1 MDTFHICLLSILRA
15 TVLTYCLIVTL
26 NLIYPWMRVRVYAMS
41 SVHIPLI
48 THLIAN
54 NLFWLGSDVEVNFPA
69 WRLSVFFFFL
79 LWRSEDG
86 HLNSQS
92 RYECFICFCPYEGCF
107 RFVFMRW
114 LIWCCSGTQLLLFF
128 QPKHNYICSTTED
141 RLVFDKLHLRCG
153 MNWTLLKPWF
163 WFT

>member
-1 MDTFHICLLSILRA
+1 MDTFHICLLSIFRT

-26 NLIYPWMRVRVYAMS
+26 NLLYSWLRIRVYAMS

-48 THLIAN
+48 TDLIAN

-79 LWRSEDG
+79 LWLSEDG

-92 RYECFICFCPYEGCF
+92 MYQCFICLCPYEGCF

-114 LIWCCSGTQLLLFF
+114 LIWCCSGTVIIISQAKAQLYLF
-128 QPKHNYICSTTED
+128 NYWRQTCI
-141 RLVFDKLHLRCG
+141 
-153 MNWTLLKPWF
+153 W
-163 WFT
+163 